1 MTATFNNIM
10 NRYECEFTNNK
21 GERVLL
27 WINKTK
33 HDRKFKRGLMNL
45 WIKAGYMKKFIPE
58 TWNIDTYVYDS
69 EGNCRRKYNPQ
80 ITADGR
86 KINFEWMIEATPEN
100 LQKIISEVE
109 RRANG

>member
-21 GERVLL
+21 GEKILL

-33 HDRKFKRGLMNL
+33 HDRKAKRGLMNL
-45 WIKAGYMKKFIPE
+45 WIKAGYMKKFI
-58 TWNIDTYVYDS
+58 
-69 EGNCRRKYNPQ
+69 PQ